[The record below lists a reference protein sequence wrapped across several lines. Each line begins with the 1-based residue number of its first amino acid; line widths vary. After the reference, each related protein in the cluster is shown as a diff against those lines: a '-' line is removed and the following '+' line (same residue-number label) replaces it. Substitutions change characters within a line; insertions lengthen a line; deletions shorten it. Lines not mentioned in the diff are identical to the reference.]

1 MSIDCKQV
9 TVVTVHYQTP
19 DLLRTT
25 VDSFRAVYPDVPY
38 LVFDNGSSSA
48 STQTLTELGEGGQWN
63 GNKRR
68 DLEEQRDLEGQ
79 RDLVRQREP
88 VQVHR
93 EERNL
98 FHGPA
103 LDKAIR
109 EMVTT
114 PYCFF
119 LDSDTETRRPGFLED
134 AMEQLE
140 QDSKYYAAGRVIRV
154 NHRGFKDPDGFPILL
169 TPYLLLKTEHYR
181 QFPPFVHHG
190 QPGLRHFY
198 DAQRDGFQLIDFPM
212 HEYID
217 HLWRGTA
224 SKFGYRL
231 GLRGKWDYLMNKL
244 GW

>member
-48 STQTLTELGEGGQWN
+48 STQTLTELGEGGRRN
-63 GNKRR
+63 G
-68 DLEEQRDLEGQ
+68 
-79 RDLVRQREP
+79 REP
-88 VQVHR
+88 VKVHI
-93 EERNL
+93 EARNL

-119 LDSDTETRRPGFLED
+119 LDSDTETRRLGFLED
-134 AMEQLE
+134 VMEQLE

-169 TPYLLLKTEHYR
+169 TPYLILKTEHYR
-181 QFPPFVHHG
+181 RFPPFVHHG

-198 DAQRDGFQLIDFPM
+198 EAQRDGFQLIDFPM